1 MLMCNSKMPIVSY
14 CNNLRHVEITNY
26 SRFVADNNVKTVTF
40 ISSARVLQGINKDY
54 EKQTMK
60 DSKSYTF
67 DGKLQQIIA
76 VTNYSRFA

>member
-1 MLMCNSKMPIVSY
+1 M
-14 CNNLRHVEITNY
+14 TNY

-54 EKQTMK
+54 EKQTMT

-76 VTNYSRFA
+76 VTNFSRFA